1 MRSVMNWSRFRR
13 LDTRADQKGTAHRRL
28 SQQWRRSF
36 LRTAAGLTVLVT
48 AAPLAVSTS
57 SNPVSVSVSVS
68 LPEQAGRIAVRQAST
83 GPEFFDA
90 ATGARFVPR
99 GNNYIRLNSLV
110 DPWGGTSFN
119 HSLFVSKFFDE
130 ARTRRAL
137 RAMADDGYNIVR
149 VFTTE
154 ISAGSRAGGVEPSY
168 IANLARFI
176 DLAWQHRIRVLVTFW
191 NLPREGGYQLDHAFP
206 THVEGINATYLYQP
220 LIDAKKR
227 FLRDFISAL
236 KPMVPPEAV
245 FGWEVEN
252 EVTFFETQKP
262 FSQRSGLFAG
272 ADGHTY
278 DLASETE
285 RNTLADNGLVHWANE
300 LTRAV
305 KDADPAG
312 LVTASFYS
320 PLAVSGDDPRMIR
333 TSHVMRDA
341 DNGGSLLDFID
352 IHMYPDSQRMS
363 REMASFGIPKSG
375 KPIIIGEMGISFP
388 IVSRRSKTAE
398 AAARSLRALQTLS
411 CQEEFRVQGWIT
423 YTWDTLETQTGARD
437 FYTAVADGNG
447 VIARALAPRY
457 QKDPCAWSAAENASI
472 APVTHD

>member
-1 MRSVMNWSRFRR
+1 M
-13 LDTRADQKGTAHRRL
+13 
-28 SQQWRRSF
+28 
-36 LRTAAGLTVLVT
+36 VLVT

-57 SNPVSVSVSVS
+57 SNPVSVS
-68 LPEQAGRIAVRQAST
+68 LHEPAGRIAIRQAAT

-90 ATGARFVPR
+90 VTGARFVPR
-99 GNNYIRLNSLV
+99 GNNYIRLNTLA
-110 DPWGGTSFN
+110 DPWGETSFN
-119 HSLFVSKFFDE
+119 HSLFVSKHFDE
-130 ARTRRAL
+130 ARTRTAL
-137 RAMADDGYNIVR
+137 RAMAADGYNVVR

-154 ISAGSRAGGVEPSY
+154 ISAGSPAGGVEQSY
-168 IANLARFI
+168 VANLARFI

-191 NLPREGGYQLDHAFP
+191 NLPRQGGYQLDHAFP
-206 THVEGINATYLYQP
+206 AHVEGINATYLYQP

-227 FLRDFISAL
+227 FLRDFIWAL

-262 FSQRSGLFAG
+262 FSQRSGFFAG

-278 DLASETE
+278 DLSSEAE
-285 RNTLADNGLVHWANE
+285 RNALADNGLVHWANE

-341 DNGGSLLDFID
+341 DKGGTLLDFID
-352 IHMYPDSQRMS
+352 IHMYPHTYPGFQQMS
-363 REMASFGIPKSG
+363 REMASFGFPKSG
-375 KPIIIGEMGISFP
+375 KPIIIGEMGIIFP
-388 IVSRRSKTAE
+388 NVSPKHETAE
-398 AAARSLRALQTLS
+398 VAARSLRALQTLS
-411 CQEEFRVQGWIT
+411 CQEEYRVQGWIT
-423 YTWDTLETQTGARD
+423 YTWDTVETETGARD
-437 FYTAVADGNG
+437 FYTAAADGDG

-457 QKDPCAWSAAENASI
+457 QKDPCAWSTAESASQPP
-472 APVTHD
+472 ALHE